1 MIPSSR
7 PPFLLRL
14 FPVFANPGFRWL
26 WASNAAASLGMSME
40 MLAQGWLV
48 LETTESAF
56 WVGAV
61 AGLQGVGQVSF
72 GAIGGVIAD
81 RFDRRHGLAAS
92 LFLRGC
98 VSLLLGV
105 AVVTGNVSL
114 GMILAA
120 AFVQGTLQAVNLP
133 TNNALIYDVAGRAR
147 LLNATAA
154 RMMAFSLARIPG
166 SLIAGFL
173 ISQAGVGWCYLVLAG
188 SMYAGALP
196 LVRVP
201 RGQRA
206 VPSQASLWRTLE
218 EGVRYAL
225 GNRRVGSLLFLS
237 LLMEAFGF
245 SFHIMLPVMARDV
258 LGVGATGLGVL
269 SAAWSAGALVSL
281 FVLTA
286 LQDYKALGAFMAV
299 NAAGAGLSLLFF
311 ALSPWFLLSVGLAA
325 LIGATLF
332 AYDVTM
338 ASLLQLLSSDAM
350 RGRVLGLYGLTFGFT
365 PGGGF
370 IAGVVATAMNPP
382 FAVGMGGTIIL
393 VWVLRIWSSVRRYRR
408 DEDTA

>member
-1 MIPSSR
+1 MIPYTR
-7 PPFLLRL
+7 PSFLLRL
-14 FPVFANPGFRWL
+14 FPVFDNPGFRWL
-26 WASNAAASLGMSME
+26 WASNVAASLGMSME

-48 LETTESAF
+48 LDTTDSAL
-56 WVGAV
+56 WVGVV

-72 GAIGGVIAD
+72 GALGGVIAD
-81 RFDRRHGLAAS
+81 RFDRRHGLMAS

-98 VSLLLGV
+98 VALLLGI
-105 AVVTGNVSL
+105 AVVTDNLNL
-114 GMILAA
+114 GMLLGAA
-120 AFVQGTLQAVNLP
+120 LVQGILQSVNLP

-166 SLIAGFL
+166 SLLAGLL

-188 SMYAGALP
+188 GMFTGALP

-206 VPSQASLWRTLE
+206 APSQASLWRTLE

-269 SAAWSAGALVSL
+269 SAAWSVGALVSL
-281 FVLTA
+281 LILAA

-299 NAAGAGLSLLFF
+299 TAAGAGLSLLLF

-325 LIGATLF
+325 LIGSTLF
-332 AYDVTM
+332 TYDVTM

-370 IAGVVATAMNPP
+370 IAGVVATVMNPP

-408 DEDTA
+408 DDETA

>member
-1 MIPSSR
+1 MVPYSR

-14 FPVFANPGFRWL
+14 FPVFDNPGFRWL

-48 LETTESAF
+48 LDTTDSAL

-72 GAIGGVIAD
+72 GALGGVIAD
-81 RFDRRHGLAAS
+81 RFDRRYSLMAS

-98 VSLLLGV
+98 VALLLGI
-105 AVVTGNVSL
+105 AVLTDNLHL
-114 GMILAA
+114 GMILGAA
-120 AFVQGTLQAVNLP
+120 LVQGILQSVNLP

-154 RMMAFSLARIPG
+154 RMMAFSLARIPA
-166 SLIAGFL
+166 SLLAGFL
-173 ISQAGVGWCYLVLAG
+173 ITQAGVGWCYMVLAG
-188 SMYAGALP
+188 GMYAGTLP

-206 VPSQASLWRTLE
+206 VPSQASLWRTME

-237 LLMEAFGF
+237 LLMETFGF

-258 LGVGATGLGVL
+258 LGVDATGLGIL
-269 SAAWSAGALVSL
+269 SAAWSVGALVSL
-281 FVLTA
+281 FALTA
-286 LQDYKALGAFMAV
+286 LQQYKGLGAFMAV

-311 ALSPWFLLSVGLAA
+311 ALSPWFLLSVGMAA

-350 RGRVLGLYGLTFGFT
+350 RGRVLGLYALTFGFT

-382 FAVGMGGTIIL
+382 FAVGMGGSIIL
-393 VWVLRIWSSVRRYRR
+393 VWVLRVWSSVRHYRR
-408 DEDTA
+408 DEDPA

>member
-1 MIPSSR
+1 MIPYSR
-7 PPFLLRL
+7 PPFLLRI

-48 LETTESAF
+48 LETTGSAF

-61 AGLQGVGQVSF
+61 AGLQGVGQVGF
-72 GAIGGVIAD
+72 GALGGVIAD
-81 RFDRRHGLAAS
+81 RFDRRYGLMIS

-98 VSLLLGV
+98 VALLLGL
-105 AVVTGNVSL
+105 AVVTNNLSL
-114 GMILAA
+114 GMILGA
-120 AFVQGTLQAVNLP
+120 AFVQGILQAVNLP
-133 TNNALIYDVAGRAR
+133 ANNALIYDVAGRAR
-147 LLNATAA
+147 LLNAIAA

-166 SLIAGFL
+166 SLLAGLL
-173 ISQAGVGWCYLVLAG
+173 ISQAGVGWCYLVVAG
-188 SMYAGALP
+188 GMYAGTLP

-225 GNRRVGSLLFLS
+225 GNRRVGSLLLLS

-258 LGVGATGLGVL
+258 LEVGPTGLGIL
-269 SAAWSAGALVSL
+269 SAAWSVGALVSL

-286 LQDYKALGAFMAV
+286 LQEYRALGAFMAV
-299 NAAGAGLSLLFF
+299 TAAGAGLSLLLF

-393 VWVLRIWSSVRRYRR
+393 VWVLRVWSSVRRYRR
-408 DEDTA
+408 DEEPV